1 MVNEVYINGKRIALD
16 PTRSIGIGGEAE
28 IFDIGTD
35 ALKVFK
41 TPDHPDYKNPDGSDN
56 RVEQEGALDRIQ
68 VHQRKLPA
76 LMQLASRLPD
86 HIVTPKELGTDRNG
100 QVVVGYTMLRLDDVE
115 PILQFFKRDF
125 HDKGLS
131 NNIVTRV
138 FYELYKMISGGHSA
152 EFIIGDFNPLNVLV
166 TAKWAPYVIDVDS
179 GQFAKFLCKVYTE
192 RYVDPLLCDPGAKAP
207 TLSKPYNKYSD
218 WYSFTVMLFT
228 SLLCVNPHG
237 GVYKPKG
244 KIKRMTPGARVLQ
257 RITVFDPDIVYPRA
271 SLAFHFGILPDD
283 LMQQFYRTFKKD
295 ERGAFPIN
303 LLEDIRWTKCTVC
316 GLEHARSRCPSCD
329 KAPPT
334 AIKEVTVVR
343 GKVKAI
349 RIFKTSGLI
358 VFADRQNDKLLWL
371 YHEGGKYKREDGKVA
386 AEGSL
391 NARLRFRIQGDRTL
405 LGQKGTLLTILPEYS
420 PTRRRIDNYVN
431 LPIFDANQEHVYWL
445 DGGRLEREDKIA
457 PKHIGNVLAG
467 QTLFWVGPTFGFGF
481 YRAGSYNVAFVFD
494 AERTGINDS
503 VKISPIRGQL
513 IDSTCFFT
521 KKLCWF
527 LVATQ
532 ESGKTIHRCSVIR
545 PDGSVEATAEAEA
558 GDGSWLSQLRG
569 KCALGRFLFVATD
582 SGIIRVEPT
591 GGRIVKSGEFP
602 DTEQFV
608 DSGCHLFSG
617 EGIYVVDRHEIRLL
631 QIG

>member
-1 MVNEVYINGKRIALD
+1 VISEVYVSGKRIGLD

-28 IFDIGTD
+28 IFNIGSD
-35 ALKVFK
+35 ALKVYK

-56 RVEQEGALDRIQ
+56 LTEQDGARERLQ
-68 VHQRKLPA
+68 VHQQKLPA
-76 LMQLASRLPD
+76 LVQLASQLPD
-86 HIVTPKELGTDRNG
+86 RVITPRVLGTDRNG
-100 QVVVGYTMLRLDDVE
+100 QLIVGYTMRRLDNVE
-115 PILQFFKRDF
+115 PILQFSKRDF

-131 NNIVTRV
+131 NEIVTNV
-138 FYELYKMISGGHSA
+138 FRELHGLISGGHSA
-152 EFIIGDFNPLNVLV
+152 GFLVGDFNPLNVLV
-166 TAKWAPYVIDVDS
+166 DVKWVPYIIDVDS
-179 GQFAKFLCKVYTE
+179 GQFDKFLCKVYTE
-192 RYVDPLLCDPGAKAP
+192 RYVDPLLGDPNAKAP
-207 TLSKPYNKYSD
+207 SLSRPYNTDSD
-218 WYSFTVMLFT
+218 WYSFAVMLFT
-228 SLLCVNPHG
+228 SLLCVSPYG
-237 GVYKPKG
+237 GVYKP
-244 KIKRMTPGARVLQ
+244 RRQMTLGTRTLQ
-257 RITVFDPDIVYPRA
+257 RIPVFDPDVIYPKA
-271 SLAFHFGILPDD
+271 SIAFHFGVLPDD
-283 LMQQFYRTFKKD
+283 LLQYLYAMFKKD
-295 ERGAFPIN
+295 KRGPFPIK

-316 GLEHARSRCPSCD
+316 GLEHARARCPSCD

-343 GKVKAI
+343 GKVKAT

-358 VFADRQNDKLLWL
+358 VFADCQNGKLLWL
-371 YHEGGKYKREDGKVA
+371 HHEGNKYKRESGKVV

-405 LGQKGTLLTILPEYS
+405 IGQKGAVVTIPPGS
-420 PTRRRIDNYVN
+420 GPAHRRVDNYVN
-431 LPIFDANQEHVYWL
+431 LPIFDANQSHVYWA
-445 DGGRLEREDKIA
+445 DGGRLERENTIA

-494 AERTGINDS
+494 AERTGINDT
-503 VKISPIRGQL
+503 VKIPPIRGQL

-521 KKLCWF
+521 KKRCWF

-532 ESGKTIHRCSVIR
+532 EGGKTIHRCTIIR
-545 PDGSVEATAEAEA
+545 SDGSVEATAEAEA

-582 SGIIRVEPT
+582 SGIIRVEPDN
-591 GGRIVKSGEFP
+591 GRIVKSGEFP

-608 DSGCHLFSG
+608 DSGCHLFPG
-617 EGIYVVDRHEIRLL
+617 EGIYVVDQHEIRLL